1 MIYDK
6 KILKYI
12 IPGVCKN
19 ILSCNTVI
27 GEVEV
32 LNFGIGTSC
41 DCALGMVMIAG
52 KCETLFSSAS
62 CPPGDILLPQKFA
75 LEEDIETCPEGF
87 SCVEDDECEIYLNA
101 KQEFEEKTGKVK
113 EKLINHLKSLICNKT
128 RKKICCPNKKGKS
141 LFSTE
146 MILKSFNLS

>member
-1 MIYDK
+1 MKYDK

-41 DCALGMVMIAG
+41 DCALGMIRIAG

-62 CPPGDILLPQKFA
+62 CPPGDILLPQKFS
-75 LEEDIETCPEGF
+75 LEEDIETCPESF
-87 SCVEDDECEIYLNA
+87 SCIEADECDIYSSA
-101 KQEFEEKTGKVK
+101 KQEIEEKKGKVK
-113 EKLINHLKSLICNKT
+113 EKLMNHTKSLICNKVMG
-128 RKKICCPNKKGKS
+128 KMCCPDERGKS
-141 LFSTE
+141 LF
-146 MILKSFNLS
+146 